1 MTANRRKSETGSV
14 AGRGGEI
21 VLYRAKDGRT
31 SLDVRLDQDTIWLS
45 QRQMSQ
51 LFDKDTDTIG
61 LHIRNAY
68 KENELEES
76 STTEEYSVVQRE
88 GKREVTRNIRFYNLD
103 VIISVGY
110 RVRSKRGTE
119 FRIWATQVL
128 RDHILQGYTLNE
140 KRLKAEVA
148 RLSELQNAVDV
159 MGRILSEK
167 TVSGDEAKGLLKVIT
182 DYSLALRLLDQYDHQ
197 QLRLHGTT
205 EAARF
210 ELTYAA
216 AMDAVSRM
224 KDTMGDLAGG
234 LFGREQDKGL
244 ESAIGAVY
252 QTFGGRDVY
261 PSIEEK
267 AAHLLYFV
275 VKNHAFV
282 DGNKRIAA
290 FLFIWYLD
298 ANGILYRADGGKRL
312 ADNALVAL
320 TLLIAESKP
329 SAKDTLCKVIVNLIN
344 RENI

>member
-1 MTANRRKSETGSV
+1 MNANRHPLKSGAV
-14 AGRGGEI
+14 VGQGGEI
-21 VLYRAKDGRT
+21 VLYRGKNGRT
-31 SLDVRLDQDTIWLS
+31 SLDVRLERETIWLS
-45 QRQMSQ
+45 QKQMAK

-68 KENELEES
+68 KENELDEP

-88 GKREVTRNIRFYNLD
+88 GNRRVTRNIRFYNLD

-110 RVRSKRGTE
+110 RVKSTRGTE

-140 KRLKAEVA
+140 NRLRAEVA

-159 MGRILSEK
+159 MGRILAEK
-167 TVSGDEAKGLLKVIT
+167 SVSGDEAQGLLKVIA

-205 EAARF
+205 ETARF
-210 ELTYAA
+210 ELTYEAA
-216 AMDAVSRM
+216 TDAIMRM
-224 KDTMGDLAGG
+224 QATMGELAGS
-234 LFGREQDKGL
+234 LFGREKDKGL
-244 ESAIGAVY
+244 ASAIGAIC
-252 QTFGGRDVY
+252 QTFGGHDVY

-275 VKNHAFV
+275 IKNHAFV

-329 SAKDTLCKVIVNLIN
+329 TEKDIICKVIVNLIN
-344 RENI
+344 RENL

>member
-1 MTANRRKSETGSV
+1 MQSETIKMQPSGQV
-14 AGRGGEI
+14 TGKGGEI
-21 VLYRAKDGRT
+21 ILYKAKDGRT
-31 SLDVRLDQDTIWLS
+31 RLDVRLEQDTVWLDAH
-45 QRQMSQ
+45 QMAT
-51 LFDKDTDTIG
+51 LFGRDRTVIVR
-61 LHIRNAY
+61 HIRNIFAT
-68 KENELEES
+68 KELS
-76 STTEEYSVVQRE
+76 QTATCAKIAQVAAD
-88 GKREVTRNIRFYNLD
+88 GKIRQMDTYNLD
-103 VIISVGY
+103 MIISVGY
-110 RVRSKRGTE
+110 RVNSKQGTQ

-128 RDHILQGYTLNE
+128 REHILQGYTLNE
-140 KRLKAEVA
+140 KRLREENT
-148 RLSELQNAVDV
+148 RLVELRNAIDV

-167 TVSGDEAKGLLKVIT
+167 SVSGDEAQGLLKVIT

-205 EAARF
+205 ETARF
-210 ELTYAA
+210 ELTYET
-216 AMDAVSRM
+216 AMDAIAQM
-224 KDTMGDLAGG
+224 QQTMGDLAGG
-234 LFGREQDKGL
+234 LFGREKDKGL
-244 ESAIGAVY
+244 ASAIGAVN

-298 ANGILYRADGGKRL
+298 ANRILYRADGGKRL

-329 SAKDTLCKVIVNLIN
+329 VEKDIICKVIVNLIN
-344 RENI
+344 RENL